1 MGKKTKFLGC
11 LPQFNGLSLAPFDDF
26 SSAWKWRTL
35 IRINCA
41 DFDRYGKSMKILQIN
56 VHNWN
61 VYLQT
66 SMRLQTMAVGT
77 LDQDS
82 PQSDMSSTN
91 PQFVFYIISL
101 PLIVNDS
108 DSYVIVIQCL
118 SAQKKSNR

>member
-82 PQSDMSSTN
+82 PQWYEQHQPSIRLLYY
-91 PQFVFYIISL
+91 FIAF
-101 PLIVNDS
+101 DS
-108 DSYVIVIQCL
+108 EW
-118 SAQKKSNR
+118 